1 MCESMKLVYVFSS
14 KETPMII
21 PENEG
26 LEEVPELLEELKK
39 RGIQVELVDTAKLDE
54 SEVEELYLDAVGASV
69 VKKYRI
75 RQVFGTRRQ
84 SAIFFG
90 KKVPALLVYE
100 GDTAIDVYPHQTIF
114 GYVTTRD
121 YLKRLLSKLEKEK

>member
-1 MCESMKLVYVFSS
+1 MQLVYVFSS
-14 KETPMII
+14 KEKPMIT

-26 LEEVPELLEELKK
+26 LEEVPGLLEELKK
-39 RGIQVELVDTAKLDE
+39 RGVQVELVDTAKLNE
-54 SEVEELYLDAVGASV
+54 SEIEKLYLDAVGPSV
-69 VKKYRI
+69 IKKYRI

-100 GDTAIDVYPHQTIF
+100 GNVAIDVYPHQTIL
-114 GYVTTRD
+114 GYVTIRD
-121 YLKRLLSKLEKEK
+121 YLKRLLSRLEKEK